1 MTLISL
7 LENSIQHYGSKPA
20 LAHKPKG
27 GTYQDI
33 SYTELSE
40 SVDAFSK
47 GLNALGV
54 KKNDRVALLSENRPE
69 WAITDF
75 GSLKVGAVTVPMFS
89 TLTAAQ
95 VGYILKDSG
104 SKIICVSTSR
114 QLEKVTAIRDE
125 VPTLEQIIVFD
136 PIEGECPADVIQ
148 FEEVCELEGQGIGV
162 RNPSYANEGIGVRNP
177 SYANEG
183 IGVRN
188 PSYANEGIGVRNP
201 SYANEDDIAT
211 IIYTSGTTGDPKGV
225 MLTHANFISNL
236 QACKSLIDVSDADV
250 LLSFLPLSHVFERLG
265 GHYVPLFSGA
275 KVAYAES
282 TFTVAQNMREIAPTV
297 MLSVPRLYETMH
309 DRILR
314 AVQEGSSLKQKIF
327 HWGVSVGSSVSSAI
341 QQGKKPSAILQ
352 LQQNIADKLV
362 FAKLKAATGGRL
374 RFFVSGGAA
383 LPQSIAEFF
392 HAAGILILEGYGLTE
407 TSPVISMNHPAQW
420 RFGTVGVP
428 VQGVEVQ
435 IAEDGEILTRGPH
448 VMKGYF
454 NNESA
459 TAEVIDGEGW
469 FHTGDIG
476 IIDEDGFV
484 KITDRKKNIIVLSNG
499 KNVAPQPIE
508 SELVQSP
515 FINQILL
522 VGNER
527 KNLAALIVPNFD
539 ALKAW
544 AAENTVATDDL
555 ATMLETREVQQ
566 LIQGEIRSRLTDFS
580 DFEQVRRFTL
590 LDKEF
595 SQEADEMTP
604 TLKLKRN
611 VIIERYGDAI
621 AEMYPEDSQT

>member
-7 LENSIQHYGSKPA
+7 LEHSIQHYGSKPA

-33 SYTELSE
+33 SYTEFGE
-40 SVDAFSK
+40 SVDAFRK

-54 KKNDRVALLSENRPE
+54 QKDDRVALLSENRPE

-75 GSLKVGAVTVPMFS
+75 GSLKAGAVTVPMFS

-136 PIEGECPADVIQ
+136 PIEGEPPEGVIQ
-148 FEEVCELEGQGIGV
+148 FEAVCELDGQEQGIGV
-162 RNPSYANEGIGVRNP
+162 GNPSHASEDDIGVGNP
-177 SYANEG
+177 SH
-183 IGVRN
+183 V
-188 PSYANEGIGVRNP
+188 S
-201 SYANEDDIAT
+201 EDDIAT

-236 QACKSLIDVSDADV
+236 EACKSLIDVSDADV

-265 GHYVPLFSGA
+265 GHYVPLSSGA

-282 TFTVAQNMREIAPTV
+282 TFTVAQNMREVAPTV

-314 AVQEGSSLKQKIF
+314 AVQEGSPLKQKIF

-341 QQGKKPSAILQ
+341 QKGRKPSAILQ

-420 RFGTVGVP
+420 KFGTVGVP
-428 VQGVEVQ
+428 APGVEVH

-454 NNESA
+454 NNEAA
-459 TAEVIDGEGW
+459 TAEVIDEEGW
-469 FHTGDIG
+469 FYTGDIG
-476 IIDEDGFV
+476 IIDADGFV

-515 FINQILL
+515 FIDQIML

-527 KNLAALIVPNFD
+527 KNLAALIVPNFE

-544 AAENTVATDDL
+544 AAENNVATEGTDGETPPL
-555 ATMLETREVQQ
+555 HETREVQQ
-566 LIQGEIRSRLTDFS
+566 LIQSEIRSRLTDFS
-580 DFEQVRRFTL
+580 DFEQVRRFKL
-590 LDKEF
+590 LEKEF

-611 VIIERYGDAI
+611 VIMARYGDAI
-621 AEMYPEDSQT
+621 EEMYPEDF

>member
-1 MTLISL
+1 MTLISMF
-7 LENSIQHYGSKPA
+7 EDAVQQYGNKPA
-20 LAHKPKG
+20 LAHKPRG

-33 SYTELSE
+33 SYTEFGA

-54 KKNDRVALLSENRPE
+54 QKGDRVAILSENRPE
-69 WAITDF
+69 WAISDF
-75 GSLKVGAVTVPMFS
+75 GILKIGAVNVPMFS

-104 SKIICVSTSR
+104 AKIICVSTEK
-114 QLEKVTAIRDE
+114 QLEKCLAIRDE
-125 VPTLEQIIVFD
+125 VPTLEQIIIFD
-136 PIEGECPADVIQ
+136 AVEGEMPEGVVQWTSVCEMAG
-148 FEEVCELEGQGIGV
+148 EEVDSDLH
-162 RNPSYANEGIGVRNP
+162 
-177 SYANEG
+177 
-183 IGVRN
+183 
-188 PSYANEGIGVRNP
+188 
-201 SYANEDDIAT
+201 EDDVAT
-211 IIYTSGTTGDPKGV
+211 IIYTSGTTGNPKGV
-225 MLTHANFISNL
+225 MLTHANFISNF
-236 QACKSLIDVSDADV
+236 QACKLLIDVGETDV

-282 TFTVAQNMREIAPTV
+282 TFTVAQNMKDVAPTV

-309 DRILR
+309 ERILR
-314 AVQEGSSLKQKIF
+314 AVQEGSSVKQKIF
-327 HWGVSVGSSVSSAI
+327 HWGVSVGSAVSSAI
-341 QQGKKPSAILQ
+341 QQGRKPSPILQ
-352 LQQNIADKLV
+352 LQQGIADKLV

-407 TSPVISMNHPAQW
+407 TSPVISMNHPGKW
-420 RFGTVGVP
+420 KFGTVGAQVP
-428 VQGVEVQ
+428 GIEVQ

-448 VMKGYF
+448 VMKGYS
-454 NNESA
+454 NNDTA
-459 TAEVIDGEGW
+459 TAEVIDEDGW

-476 IIDEDGFV
+476 IIDADGFV

-499 KNVAPQPIE
+499 KNVAPQPLE
-508 SELVQSP
+508 SALVQSP
-515 FINQILL
+515 FISQIM
-522 VGNER
+522 VIGNER

-544 AAENTVATDDL
+544 ASENGIDTGDL
-555 ATMLETREVQQ
+555 STMLQTREVQQ
-566 LIQGEIRSRLTDFS
+566 HIQSEIRSRLTDFA

-590 LDKEF
+590 LEKEF

-611 VIIERYGDAI
+611 VIIERYSDAI
-621 AEMYPEDSQT
+621 AGMYPED

>member
-1 MTLISL
+1 MF
-7 LENSIQHYGSKPA
+7 EDAVQQYGDKPA
-20 LAHKPKG
+20 LAHKPRG

-33 SYTELSE
+33 SYTEFGA

-54 KKNDRVALLSENRPE
+54 QKGDRVAILSENRPE
-69 WAITDF
+69 WAISDF
-75 GSLKVGAVTVPMFS
+75 GILKTGAVNVPMFS

-104 SKIICVSTSR
+104 AKIICVSTEK
-114 QLEKVTAIRDE
+114 QLEKCLAIRDE
-125 VPTLEQIIVFD
+125 IPTLQQIIIFD
-136 PIEGECPADVIQ
+136 AIEDETPDGVIQ
-148 FEEVCELEGQGIGV
+148 FTEVCEMAGEEVDSDSQ
-162 RNPSYANEGIGVRNP
+162 A
-177 SYANEG
+177 
-183 IGVRN
+183 
-188 PSYANEGIGVRNP
+188 
-201 SYANEDDIAT
+201 DDVAT
-211 IIYTSGTTGDPKGV
+211 IIYTSGTTGNPKGV
-225 MLTHANFISNL
+225 MLTHANFIFNL
-236 QACKSLIDVSDADV
+236 QACKSLIDVGETDV

-282 TFTVAQNMREIAPTV
+282 IFTVAQNMKDVAPTV

-309 DRILR
+309 ERILR

-327 HWGVSVGSSVSSAI
+327 HWGVSVGSAVSSAI
-341 QQGKKPSAILQ
+341 QQGRNPSAILQ
-352 LQQNIADKLV
+352 LQQGIADKLV

-407 TSPVISMNHPAQW
+407 TSPVISLNHPGKW
-420 RFGTVGVP
+420 KFGTVGASVP
-428 VQGVEVQ
+428 GVEVQ
-435 IAEDGEILTRGPH
+435 LAEDGEILTRGPH

-459 TAEVIDGEGW
+459 TAEVIDEDGW
-469 FHTGDIG
+469 FYTGDIG
-476 IIDEDGFV
+476 IIDEDGFI

-508 SELVQSP
+508 SALVQSP
-515 FINQILL
+515 FISQIM
-522 VGNER
+522 VIGSER

-539 ALKAW
+539 ELKAW
-544 AAENTVATDDL
+544 ASENGVDTSDL
-555 ATMLETREVQQ
+555 PTLLDTREVQQ
-566 LIQGEIRSRLTDFS
+566 HIQSEIRDRLTDFA

-590 LDKEF
+590 LEKEF
-595 SQEADEMTP
+595 SQEDDEMTP

-611 VIIERYGDAI
+611 VIMDRYSDAI
-621 AEMYPEDSQT
+621 EAMYPEDS

>member
-7 LENSIQHYGSKPA
+7 LEHSIQHYGSQPA

-33 SYTELSE
+33 SYIQLGE

-54 KKNDRVALLSENRPE
+54 QKGDRVALLSENRPE

-114 QLEKVTAIRDE
+114 QLEKVTAIRDQ

-136 PIEGECPADVIQ
+136 PIEGEPPEGVIQ
-148 FEEVCELEGQGIGV
+148 FETVCELDGQGQGIGV
-162 RNPSYANEGIGVRNP
+162 RNPSHA
-177 SYANEG
+177 S
-183 IGVRN
+183 
-188 PSYANEGIGVRNP
+188 
-201 SYANEDDIAT
+201 EDDIAT

-225 MLTHANFISNL
+225 MLTHANFIFNL

-282 TFTVAQNMREIAPTV
+282 TFTVAQNMREVAPTV

-314 AVQEGSSLKQKIF
+314 AVQEGSPLKQKIF
-327 HWGVSVGSSVSSAI
+327 QWGVSVGASVSSAI
-341 QQGKKPSAILQ
+341 QNGKKPSPILQ

-407 TSPVISMNHPAQW
+407 TSPVISLNHPAAW
-420 RFGTVGVP
+420 KFGTVGQQVS
-428 VQGVEVQ
+428 GVEVH

-454 NNESA
+454 NNAAA

-476 IIDEDGFV
+476 LIDEDGFV

-515 FINQILL
+515 FIDQIML

-527 KNLAALIVPNFD
+527 KNLAALIVPNFE

-544 AAENTVATDDL
+544 AAENNVATDDL
-555 ATMLETREVQQ
+555 GTLCGTREVQQ

-580 DFEQVRRFTL
+580 DFEQVRRFKL
-590 LDKEF
+590 LEKEF

-611 VIIERYGDAI
+611 VITERYGDAI
-621 AEMYPEDSQT
+621 EEMYPEDS

>member
-7 LENSIQHYGSKPA
+7 LQHSIKHYGSKPA

-33 SYTELSE
+33 SYAELGE
-40 SVDAFSK
+40 SVHTFSK

-54 KKNDRVALLSENRPE
+54 QKDDRVAILSENRPE

-75 GSLKVGAVTVPMFS
+75 GTLKAGGVTVPMFS

-104 SKIICVSTSR
+104 SKIICVSTEA
-114 QLEKVTAIRDE
+114 QLKKVLSIRDE
-125 VPTLEQIIVFD
+125 VPTLEQVIIFD
-136 PIEGECPADVIQ
+136 PIEGETPEGVSQ
-148 FEEVCELEGQGIGV
+148 FEAVCELDGEITDGAA
-162 RNPSYANEGIGVRNP
+162 S
-177 SYANEG
+177 
-183 IGVRN
+183 
-188 PSYANEGIGVRNP
+188 
-201 SYANEDDIAT
+201 EDDIAT

-225 MLTHANFISNL
+225 MLTHANFIFNL
-236 QACKSLIDVSDADV
+236 QACKSLIDVSEADV

-275 KVAYAES
+275 KIAYAES
-282 TFTVAQNMREIAPTV
+282 TFTVAQNMGEVSPTV

-327 HWGVSVGSSVSSAI
+327 HWGVSVGSAVSSAI

-352 LQQNIADKLV
+352 LQQNIANKLV

-383 LPQSIAEFF
+383 LPQAIAEFF

-407 TSPVISMNHPAQW
+407 TSPVISMNHPEGW
-420 RFGTVGVP
+420 KFGTVGMPVP
-428 VQGVEVQ
+428 GIEVQ

-459 TAEVIDGEGW
+459 TAEVIDGENW

-527 KNLAALIVPNFD
+527 KTSL
-539 ALKAW
+539 
-544 AAENTVATDDL
+544 
-555 ATMLETREVQQ
+555 R
-566 LIQGEIRSRLTDFS
+566 
-580 DFEQVRRFTL
+580 
-590 LDKEF
+590 
-595 SQEADEMTP
+595 
-604 TLKLKRN
+604 
-611 VIIERYGDAI
+611 
-621 AEMYPEDSQT
+621 

>member
-7 LENSIQHYGSKPA
+7 LEHSIQHYGSKPA

-33 SYTELSE
+33 SYTEFGE
-40 SVDAFSK
+40 SVDAFRK

-54 KKNDRVALLSENRPE
+54 QKDDRVALLSENRPE

-75 GSLKVGAVTVPMFS
+75 GSLKAGAVTVPMFS

-136 PIEGECPADVIQ
+136 PIEGEPPEGVIQ
-148 FEEVCELEGQGIGV
+148 FEAVCELDGQEQGIGV
-162 RNPSYANEGIGVRNP
+162 RNPSHASEDDIGVGNP
-177 SYANEG
+177 SH
-183 IGVRN
+183 V
-188 PSYANEGIGVRNP
+188 S
-201 SYANEDDIAT
+201 EDDIAT

-265 GHYVPLFSGA
+265 GHYVPLSSGA

-282 TFTVAQNMREIAPTV
+282 TFTVAQNMREVAPTV

-314 AVQEGSSLKQKIF
+314 AVQEGSPLKQKIF

-341 QQGKKPSAILQ
+341 QKGRKPSAILQ

-420 RFGTVGVP
+420 KFGTVGVP
-428 VQGVEVQ
+428 APGVEVH

-454 NNESA
+454 NNEAA
-459 TAEVIDGEGW
+459 TAEVIDEEGW
-469 FHTGDIG
+469 FYTGDIG
-476 IIDEDGFV
+476 IIDADGFV

-515 FINQILL
+515 FIDQIML

-527 KNLAALIVPNFD
+527 KNLAALIVPNFE

-544 AAENTVATDDL
+544 AAENNVATEGTDGEIPPL
-555 ATMLETREVQQ
+555 HETREVQQ
-566 LIQGEIRSRLTDFS
+566 LIQSEIRSRLTDFS
-580 DFEQVRRFTL
+580 DFEQVRRFKL
-590 LDKEF
+590 LEKEF

-611 VIIERYGDAI
+611 VIMERYGDAI
-621 AEMYPEDSQT
+621 EEMYPEDF

>member
-1 MTLISL
+1 M
-7 LENSIQHYGSKPA
+7 LEHSIQHYGSKPA

-33 SYTELSE
+33 SYTELGE

-54 KKNDRVALLSENRPE
+54 QKGDRVALLSENRPE

-75 GSLKVGAVTVPMFS
+75 GCLKAGAVTVPMFS

-104 SKIICVSTSR
+104 SKIICVSTSS

-136 PIEGECPADVIQ
+136 PIEGECPEGVIQ
-148 FEEVCELEGQGIGV
+148 FEAVCELDGQGQGIGV
-162 RNPSYANEGIGVRNP
+162 RNPSYA
-177 SYANEG
+177 S
-183 IGVRN
+183 
-188 PSYANEGIGVRNP
+188 
-201 SYANEDDIAT
+201 EDDIAT
-211 IIYTSGTTGDPKGV
+211 IIYTSGTTGAPKGV

-236 QACKSLIDVSDADV
+236 QACKSLIDISDADV

-265 GHYVPLFSGA
+265 GHYVPLISGA

-282 TFTVAQNMREIAPTV
+282 TFTVAQNMREVAPTV

-341 QQGKKPSAILQ
+341 QKGKKPSAILQ

-383 LPQSIAEFF
+383 LPQAIAEFF

-407 TSPVISMNHPAQW
+407 TAPVISMNHPEKW
-420 RFGTVGVP
+420 KFGTVGVP
-428 VQGVEVQ
+428 VPGVEVK

-454 NNESA
+454 NNEA
-459 TAEVIDGEGW
+459 ETAEVIDADRW

-476 IIDEDGFV
+476 IIDVDGFV

-544 AAENTVATDDL
+544 AAENNVATDDL
-555 ATMLETREVQQ
+555 ATMFETREVQQ
-566 LIQGEIRSRLTDFS
+566 LIQREIRSRLTDFA

-621 AEMYPEDSQT
+621 SEMYPEDS

>member
-7 LENSIQHYGSKPA
+7 LDHSIKHYGSKPA

-33 SYTELSE
+33 SYAEFGE

-47 GLNALGV
+47 GLNALGIQ
-54 KKNDRVALLSENRPE
+54 KDDRVAILSENRPE

-75 GSLKVGAVTVPMFS
+75 GTLKAGAVTVPMFS

-104 SKIICVSTSR
+104 SKIICVSTDK
-114 QLEKVTAIRDE
+114 QLEKIVSIRDE
-125 VPTLEQIIVFD
+125 VPTLEQVIVFD
-136 PIEGECPADVIQ
+136 PIEGETPEGVSQ
-148 FEEVCELEGQGIGV
+148 FQAVCELEGEAADAA
-162 RNPSYANEGIGVRNP
+162 P
-177 SYANEG
+177 
-183 IGVRN
+183 
-188 PSYANEGIGVRNP
+188 
-201 SYANEDDIAT
+201 NEDDIAT

-236 QACKSLIDVSDADV
+236 HACKSLINVSDTDV

-275 KVAYAES
+275 KIAYAES
-282 TFTVAQNMREIAPTV
+282 TFTVAQNMREVAPTV

-314 AVQEGSSLKQKIF
+314 AVQEGSPLKQKIF
-327 HWGVSVGSSVSSAI
+327 HWGVSVGSAVSSAI

-352 LQQNIADKLV
+352 LKQNIADKLV

-407 TSPVISMNHPAQW
+407 TSPVISMNHPARW
-420 RFGTVGVP
+420 KFGTVGVP
-428 VQGVEVQ
+428 VPDVEVQ

-459 TAEVIDGEGW
+459 TAEVINEEGW

-515 FINQILL
+515 FINQIML

-544 AAENTVATDDL
+544 ATENGVAMDDL

-566 LIQGEIRSRLTDFS
+566 LIQSEIRSRLTDFA

-590 LDKEF
+590 LEKEF

-621 AEMYPEDSQT
+621 EEMYPEDS

>member
-1 MTLISL
+1 MTLISML
-7 LENSIQHYGSKPA
+7 AHAIQHYGSKPA

-33 SYTELSE
+33 SYTELGE

-54 KKNDRVALLSENRPE
+54 QKEDRVAILSENRPE
-69 WAITDF
+69 WAISDF
-75 GSLKVGAVTVPMFS
+75 GILKAGAVTVPMFS

-136 PIEGECPADVIQ
+136 ALEDEPPAGVIQ
-148 FEEVCELEGQGIGV
+148 FEAVCELEG
-162 RNPSYANEGIGVRNP
+162 EGTETEA
-177 SYANEG
+177 S
-183 IGVRN
+183 
-188 PSYANEGIGVRNP
+188 
-201 SYANEDDIAT
+201 EDDIAT

-225 MLTHANFISNL
+225 MLTHANFIFNL

-275 KVAYAES
+275 KIAYAES
-282 TFTVAQNMREIAPTV
+282 TFTVAQNMREVAPTV

-314 AVQEGSSLKQKIF
+314 AVQEGSSLRQKIF
-327 HWGVSVGSSVSSAI
+327 HWGVSVGSAVSSAI
-341 QQGKKPSAILQ
+341 QNGKKPSAVLQ

-407 TSPVISMNHPAQW
+407 TSPVISMNHPAGW
-420 RFGTVGVP
+420 KFGTVGAPVP
-428 VQGVEVQ
+428 GIEVH

-454 NNESA
+454 NNASA
-459 TAEVIDGEGW
+459 TAEVIDEEGW
-469 FHTGDIG
+469 FYTGDIG

-515 FINQILL
+515 FIDQILL

-544 AAENTVATDDL
+544 AEENGIETDDL
-555 ATMLETREVQQ
+555 AAMLKTREVQQ
-566 LIQGEIRSRLTDFS
+566 LVQSEIRNRLTDFA

-590 LDKEF
+590 LEKEF
-595 SQEADEMTP
+595 TQEADEMTP

-611 VIIERYGDAI
+611 VIIERYGDVI
-621 AEMYPEDSQT
+621 AEMYPEDS

>member
-1 MTLISL
+1 MINLTWIAGCVSIFRKYNSRTGESIMTLISMF
-7 LENSIQHYGSKPA
+7 EDAVQQYGNKAA
-20 LAHKPKG
+20 LAHKPRG
-27 GTYQDI
+27 GTYEDI
-33 SYTELSE
+33 SYTEFGA

-54 KKNDRVALLSENRPE
+54 QKDDRVAMLSENRPE
-69 WAITDF
+69 WAISDF
-75 GSLKVGAVTVPMFS
+75 GILKTGAVNVPMFS

-104 SKIICVSTSR
+104 AKIICVSTEK
-114 QLEKVTAIRDE
+114 QLEKVASIRDE
-125 VPTLEQIIVFD
+125 VPTLEQVIIFD
-136 PIEGECPADVIQ
+136 AIEGETPEGVLQ
-148 FEEVCELEGQGIGV
+148 FDAVCELVGEAV
-162 RNPSYANEGIGVRNP
+162 AND
-177 SYANEG
+177 SH
-183 IGVRN
+183 
-188 PSYANEGIGVRNP
+188 
-201 SYANEDDIAT
+201 EDDVAT
-211 IIYTSGTTGDPKGV
+211 IIYTSGTTGNPKGV
-225 MLTHANFISNL
+225 MLTHANFIFNF
-236 QACKSLIDVSDADV
+236 QACKSLIEVRETDV

-282 TFTVAQNMREIAPTV
+282 TFTVAQNMKEIAPTV

-309 DRILR
+309 ERILR
-314 AVQEGSSLKQKIF
+314 AVQEGSPLKQKIF
-327 HWGVSVGSSVSSAI
+327 HWGVSVGSAVSSAI
-341 QQGKKPSAILQ
+341 QQGKKPSAVLG
-352 LQQNIADKLV
+352 LQQGIADKLV

-407 TSPVISMNHPAQW
+407 TSPVISMNCPEKW

-428 VQGVEVQ
+428 VPGVEVQ

-454 NNESA
+454 NNAAA
-459 TAEVIDGEGW
+459 TAEVIDAAGW

-476 IIDEDGFV
+476 VIDADGFV

-508 SELVQSP
+508 SALVRSP
-515 FINQILL
+515 FISQIM
-522 VGNER
+522 VIGSER
-527 KNLAALIVPNFD
+527 KNLAALIVPNLD
-539 ALKAW
+539 ALKVW
-544 AAENTVATDDL
+544 ASENGVDTDDVSAL
-555 ATMLETREVQQ
+555 LETREVQQ
-566 LIQGEIRSRLTDFS
+566 HIQGEIRGRLTDFA

-590 LDKEF
+590 LEKEF

-611 VIIERYGDAI
+611 VIMERYSAAI
-621 AEMYPEDSQT
+621 AGMYPEDS

>member
-7 LENSIQHYGSKPA
+7 LQHSIQHYGSKPA

-33 SYTELSE
+33 SYAELGD

-54 KKNDRVALLSENRPE
+54 QKDDRVAILSENRPE
-69 WAITDF
+69 WTITDF
-75 GSLKVGAVTVPMFS
+75 GTLKASGVTVPMFS

-104 SKIICVSTSR
+104 SKIICVSTEA
-114 QLEKVTAIRDE
+114 QLKKALSIRDE
-125 VPTLEQIIVFD
+125 VPTLEQIILFD
-136 PIEGECPADVIQ
+136 SIEGETPEGVIQ
-148 FEEVCELEGQGIGV
+148 FKAVCELEGKETDAAA
-162 RNPSYANEGIGVRNP
+162 S
-177 SYANEG
+177 
-183 IGVRN
+183 
-188 PSYANEGIGVRNP
+188 
-201 SYANEDDIAT
+201 EDDIAT

-225 MLTHANFISNL
+225 MLTHANFIFNL
-236 QACKSLIDVSDADV
+236 QACKSLIKVSDADV

-275 KVAYAES
+275 KIAYAES
-282 TFTVAQNMREIAPTV
+282 TFTVAQNMGEVSPTV

-327 HWGVSVGSSVSSAI
+327 HWGVSVGSAVSSAI
-341 QQGKKPSAILQ
+341 QEGKKPSAILQ
-352 LQQNIADKLV
+352 LQQNIANKLV

-383 LPQSIAEFF
+383 LPQAIAEFF

-407 TSPVISMNHPAQW
+407 TSPVISMNHPEGW
-420 RFGTVGVP
+420 KFGTVGMPVP
-428 VQGVEVQ
+428 GIEVQ

-459 TAEVIDGEGW
+459 TAEVINEEGW
-469 FHTGDIG
+469 LHTGDIG

-515 FINQILL
+515 FINQIML

-544 AAENTVATDDL
+544 AAENSIATDDL
-555 ATMLETREVQQ
+555 STMLETREVQQ
-566 LIQGEIRSRLTDFS
+566 LIQSEMRSRLTDFA

-590 LDKEF
+590 LEKEF

-611 VIIERYGDAI
+611 VIIARYGDAI
-621 AEMYPEDSQT
+621 KEMYPEDS

>member
-1 MTLISL
+1 MTLISMF
-7 LENSIQHYGSKPA
+7 EDAVQQYGNKAA
-20 LAHKPKG
+20 LAHKPRG

-33 SYTELSE
+33 SYTEFGA
-40 SVDAFSK
+40 SVDAFGK

-54 KKNDRVALLSENRPE
+54 RMGDRVAILSENRPE

-75 GSLKVGAVTVPMFS
+75 GSLKIGAVTVPMFS
-89 TLTAAQ
+89 TLTSAQ
-95 VGYILKDSG
+95 VSYILRDSG
-104 SKIICVSTSR
+104 AKIICVSTEK
-114 QLEKVTAIRDE
+114 QLEKVTSIRDE
-125 VPTLEQIIVFD
+125 VPTLEQVIIFD
-136 PIEGECPADVIQ
+136 SIEGETPEGVIQ
-148 FEEVCELEGQGIGV
+148 FNAVCELAGEAV
-162 RNPSYANEGIGVRNP
+162 DTAAS
-177 SYANEG
+177 
-183 IGVRN
+183 
-188 PSYANEGIGVRNP
+188 
-201 SYANEDDIAT
+201 EDDLAT

-225 MLTHANFISNL
+225 MLTHANFIFNL
-236 QACKSLIDVSDADV
+236 QACKSLIDVSETDV

-275 KVAYAES
+275 KIAYAES
-282 TFTVAQNMREIAPTV
+282 TFTVAQNMKEVAPTV

-309 DRILR
+309 ERILR

-327 HWGVSVGSSVSSAI
+327 HWGVSVGSAVSSAI
-341 QQGKKPSAILQ
+341 QQGEKPSAILQ

-362 FAKLKAATGGRL
+362 FAKLKEATGGRL

-407 TSPVISMNHPAQW
+407 TSPVISLNHPEKW
-420 RFGTVGVP
+420 RFGTVGPQVP
-428 VQGVEVQ
+428 DIEVQ

-454 NNESA
+454 NNETA

-469 FHTGDIG
+469 FYTGDIG
-476 IIDEDGFV
+476 IIDEDGFI

-508 SELVQSP
+508 SELVRSP
-515 FINQILL
+515 FISQVMV
-522 VGNER
+522 VGSER

-544 AAENTVATDDL
+544 VSENSIETDDL
-555 ATMLETREVQQ
+555 SAMLQTREVQQ
-566 LIQGEIRSRLTDFS
+566 HIQSEIRSHLTDFA

-590 LDKEF
+590 LEKEF

-611 VIIERYGDAI
+611 VIMERYANAI
-621 AEMYPEDSQT
+621 EEMYPEDS

>member
-1 MTLISL
+1 MTLISMF
-7 LENSIQHYGSKPA
+7 EAAVEQYGNKAA
-20 LAHKPKG
+20 LAHKPRG
-27 GTYQDI
+27 GTYEDI
-33 SYTELSE
+33 SYTELDA
-40 SVDAFSK
+40 SVAAFSK

-54 KKNDRVALLSENRPE
+54 EKNDRVAILSENRPE

-104 SKIICVSTSR
+104 AKIICVSTEK
-114 QLEKVTAIRDE
+114 QLEKVSAIRDE
-125 VPTLEQIIVFD
+125 VPTLEQIIIFD
-136 PIEGECPADVIQ
+136 TIESETPEGVIQ
-148 FEEVCELEGQGIGV
+148 FDAVCELAGEATDSAAG
-162 RNPSYANEGIGVRNP
+162 
-177 SYANEG
+177 
-183 IGVRN
+183 
-188 PSYANEGIGVRNP
+188 
-201 SYANEDDIAT
+201 EDDIAT
-211 IIYTSGTTGDPKGV
+211 IIYTSGTTGNPKGV
-225 MLTHANFISNL
+225 MLTHANFISNVE
-236 QACKSLIDVSDADV
+236 ACKSLIDVSESDV

-275 KVAYAES
+275 KIAYAES
-282 TFTVAQNMREIAPTV
+282 TFTVAQNMKEIAPTV

-309 DRILR
+309 ERILR

-327 HWGVSVGSSVSSAI
+327 HWGVSVGSAVSSAI
-341 QQGKKPSAILQ
+341 QQGKNPSAILR
-352 LQQNIADKLV
+352 LQQGIADKLV
-362 FAKLKAATGGRL
+362 FAKLKEATGGRL

-407 TSPVISMNHPAQW
+407 TSPVISMNHPGKW
-420 RFGTVGVP
+420 KFGTVGAQVP
-428 VQGVEVQ
+428 GIEVQ

-454 NNESA
+454 NNDTA
-459 TAEVIDGEGW
+459 TAEVIDAEGW

-476 IIDEDGFV
+476 IIDADGFV

-508 SELVQSP
+508 SELVRSP
-515 FINQILL
+515 FISQVMVI
-522 VGNER
+522 GSER

-544 AAENTVATDDL
+544 ASENSIETDDL
-555 ATMLETREVQQ
+555 SAMLEAREVQQ
-566 LIQGEIRSRLTDFS
+566 HIQSEIRSRLTDFA

-590 LDKEF
+590 FEKEF

-611 VIIERYGDAI
+611 VIIEKYGDAI
-621 AEMYPEDSQT
+621 DGMYPEDS

>member
-1 MTLISL
+1 MTLISMF
-7 LENSIQHYGSKPA
+7 EAAVQHYGAKAA

-27 GTYQDI
+27 GTYLDI
-33 SYTELSE
+33 SYTELDA
-40 SVDAFSK
+40 SVAAFSK

-54 KKNDRVALLSENRPE
+54 EKNDRVALLSENRPE

-104 SKIICVSTSR
+104 AKIICVSTET
-114 QLEKVTAIRDE
+114 QLEKVSAIRDE
-125 VPTLEQIIVFD
+125 VPTLEQIIIFD
-136 PIEGECPADVIQ
+136 TIEDEIPEGVIQ
-148 FEEVCELEGQGIGV
+148 FQAVCELAGEATD
-162 RNPSYANEGIGVRNP
+162 SAA
-177 SYANEG
+177 S
-183 IGVRN
+183 
-188 PSYANEGIGVRNP
+188 
-201 SYANEDDIAT
+201 EDDIAT
-211 IIYTSGTTGDPKGV
+211 IIYTSGTTGNPKGV
-225 MLTHANFISNL
+225 MLTHANFISNVE
-236 QACKSLIDVSDADV
+236 ACKSLIDVSETDV

-275 KVAYAES
+275 KIAYAES
-282 TFTVAQNMREIAPTV
+282 TFTVAQNMKEVAPTV

-309 DRILR
+309 ERILR

-327 HWGVSVGSSVSSAI
+327 HWGVSVGSAVSSAI
-341 QQGKKPSAILQ
+341 QQGKNPSAILQ

-407 TSPVISMNHPAQW
+407 TSPVISMNHPGKW
-420 RFGTVGVP
+420 KFGTVGAQVP
-428 VQGVEVQ
+428 GIEVQ
-435 IAEDGEILTRGPH
+435 IAADGEILTRGPH

-454 NNESA
+454 NNDAA
-459 TAEVIDGEGW
+459 TAEVIDADGW

-476 IIDEDGFV
+476 IIDADGFV

-508 SELVQSP
+508 SELVRSP
-515 FINQILL
+515 FISQVMV
-522 VGNER
+522 VGSER
-527 KNLAALIVPNFD
+527 KNLAALIVPNFE

-544 AAENTVATDDL
+544 ASENGINATDL
-555 ATMLETREVQQ
+555 PAMLQTREAQQ
-566 LIQGEIRSRLTDFS
+566 HIQSEIRSRLTDFA

-590 LDKEF
+590 LEKEF
-595 SQEADEMTP
+595 SQEDDEMTP

-611 VIIERYGDAI
+611 VIIEKYGDAI
-621 AEMYPEDSQT
+621 DGMYPEDS

>member
-1 MTLISL
+1 MTLISM
-7 LENSIQHYGSKPA
+7 LEHSIQHYGGKPA

-33 SYTELSE
+33 SYTELGE
-40 SVDAFSK
+40 SVEAFSK

-54 KKNDRVALLSENRPE
+54 EKEDRVAILSENRPE
-69 WAITDF
+69 WAISDF
-75 GSLKVGAVTVPMFS
+75 GILKAGAVTVPMFS

-114 QLEKVTAIRDE
+114 QLEKVAAIRDE
-125 VPTLEQIIVFD
+125 VPTLEQVIVFD
-136 PIEGECPADVIQ
+136 PLEDELPEGVIQ
-148 FEEVCELEGQGIGV
+148 FEAVCELEGEETETDA
-162 RNPSYANEGIGVRNP
+162 S
-177 SYANEG
+177 
-183 IGVRN
+183 
-188 PSYANEGIGVRNP
+188 
-201 SYANEDDIAT
+201 EDDIAT

-225 MLTHANFISNL
+225 MLTHANFIFNL
-236 QACKSLIDVSDADV
+236 HACKSLIDVSDADV

-275 KVAYAES
+275 KIAYAES
-282 TFTVAQNMREIAPTV
+282 VLTVRQNMEEIAPTV

-314 AVQEGSSLKQKIF
+314 AVQEGSSVKQKIF
-327 HWGVSVGSSVSSAI
+327 HWGVSVGSAVSSAI
-341 QQGKKPSAILQ
+341 QKGKKPSAILQ
-352 LQQNIADKLV
+352 LQQGIADKLV

-407 TSPVISMNHPAQW
+407 TSPVISMNHPAGW
-420 RFGTVGVP
+420 KFGTVGAPVP
-428 VQGVEVQ
+428 GVEVE

-459 TAEVIDGEGW
+459 TTEVIDEEGW

-515 FINQILL
+515 FIDQILL

-544 AAENTVATDDL
+544 AAENGVGTGSTDGETPSL
-555 ATMLETREVQQ
+555 LETREVQQ
-566 LIQGEIRSRLTDFS
+566 LIQSEIRSRLTDFA

-590 LDKEF
+590 LEKEF

-621 AEMYPEDSQT
+621 EEMYPEDS

>member
-1 MTLISL
+1 MTLISM
-7 LENSIQHYGSKPA
+7 LEHSIQHYGSKPA

-33 SYTELSE
+33 SYTELGE

-54 KKNDRVALLSENRPE
+54 QKGDRVALLSENRPE

-75 GSLKVGAVTVPMFS
+75 GCLKAGAVTVPMFS

-104 SKIICVSTSR
+104 SKIICVSTSS

-136 PIEGECPADVIQ
+136 PIEGECPEGVIQ
-148 FEEVCELEGQGIGV
+148 FEAVCELDGQGQGIGV
-162 RNPSYANEGIGVRNP
+162 RNPSYA
-177 SYANEG
+177 S
-183 IGVRN
+183 
-188 PSYANEGIGVRNP
+188 
-201 SYANEDDIAT
+201 EDDIAT
-211 IIYTSGTTGDPKGV
+211 IIYTSGTTGAPKGV

-236 QACKSLIDVSDADV
+236 QACKSLIDISDADV

-265 GHYVPLFSGA
+265 GHYLPLISGA

-282 TFTVAQNMREIAPTV
+282 TFTVAQNMREVAPTV

-341 QQGKKPSAILQ
+341 QKGKKPSAILQ

-420 RFGTVGVP
+420 KFGSVGAPVP
-428 VQGVEVQ
+428 GVEVQ

-459 TAEVIDGEGW
+459 TAEVINGEGW

-515 FINQILL
+515 FINQIIL

-544 AAENTVATDDL
+544 AAENNVATDDL
-555 ATMLETREVQQ
+555 ATMLETREVKQ
-566 LIQGEIRSRLTDFS
+566 LIQREIRSRLTDFA

-611 VIIERYGDAI
+611 VIIERYGEAI
-621 AEMYPEDSQT
+621 EKMYPEDS

>member
-1 MTLISL
+1 MFAAA
-7 LENSIQHYGSKPA
+7 IQQYGDKPA
-20 LAHKPKG
+20 LAHKLKG
-27 GTYQDI
+27 ETYLDI
-33 SYTELSE
+33 SYTELE
-40 SVDAFSK
+40 ASVAAFSK
-47 GLNALGV
+47 GLTALGV
-54 KKNDRVALLSENRPE
+54 QKDDRVALLSENRPE

-104 SKIICVSTSR
+104 AKIICVSTEK
-114 QLEKVTAIRDE
+114 QLEKVSAIRDE
-125 VPTLEQIIVFD
+125 VSTLEQIIIFD
-136 PIEGECPADVIQ
+136 TIEAEIPEGVIQ
-148 FEEVCELEGQGIGV
+148 FDAVCELAGEASDSAV
-162 RNPSYANEGIGVRNP
+162 S
-177 SYANEG
+177 
-183 IGVRN
+183 
-188 PSYANEGIGVRNP
+188 
-201 SYANEDDIAT
+201 EDDIAT
-211 IIYTSGTTGDPKGV
+211 IIYTSGTTGNPKGV
-225 MLTHANFISNL
+225 MLTHANFISNVA
-236 QACKSLIDVSDADV
+236 ACKSLIDVSETDV

-275 KVAYAES
+275 KIAYAES
-282 TFTVAQNMREIAPTV
+282 TFTVAQNMKEVAPTV

-309 DRILR
+309 ERILR

-327 HWGVSVGSSVSSAI
+327 HWGVSVGSAVSSAI

-352 LQQNIADKLV
+352 LQQGIADKLV
-362 FAKLKAATGGRL
+362 FAKLKEATGGRL

-407 TSPVISMNHPAQW
+407 TSPVISLNHPGKW
-420 RFGTVGVP
+420 KFGTVGAQVP
-428 VQGVEVQ
+428 GIEVQ

-454 NNESA
+454 NNAAA
-459 TAEVIDGEGW
+459 TAEVIDADGW

-476 IIDEDGFV
+476 IIDEDEFI

-508 SELVQSP
+508 SELVRSP
-515 FINQILL
+515 FISQVMV
-522 VGNER
+522 VGSER

-544 AAENTVATDDL
+544 AAENGVATDDL
-555 ATMLETREVQQ
+555 SAMLQAREVQQ
-566 LIQGEIRSRLTDFS
+566 HIQSEIRSRLTDFA

-590 LDKEF
+590 LEKEF
-595 SQEADEMTP
+595 SQEEDEMTP

-611 VIIERYGDAI
+611 VIVEKYGDTI
-621 AEMYPEDSQT
+621 EEMYPEDS

>member
-1 MTLISL
+1 MTLISM
-7 LENSIQHYGSKPA
+7 LEHSIQHYSSKPA

-33 SYTELSE
+33 SYTELGE

-54 KKNDRVALLSENRPE
+54 QKGDRVALLSENRPE

-75 GSLKVGAVTVPMFS
+75 GCLKAGAVTVPMFS

-136 PIEGECPADVIQ
+136 PIEGECPEGVIQ
-148 FEEVCELEGQGIGV
+148 FEAVCELDGDGQGIGV
-162 RNPSYANEGIGVRNP
+162 RNPSYA
-177 SYANEG
+177 S
-183 IGVRN
+183 
-188 PSYANEGIGVRNP
+188 
-201 SYANEDDIAT
+201 EDDIAT
-211 IIYTSGTTGDPKGV
+211 IIYTSGTTGAPKGV

-236 QACKSLIDVSDADV
+236 QACKSLIDISDADV

-265 GHYVPLFSGA
+265 GHYLPLISGA

-282 TFTVAQNMREIAPTV
+282 TFTVAQNMREVAPTV

-314 AVQEGSSLKQKIF
+314 TVQEGSSLKQKIF

-341 QQGKKPSAILQ
+341 QKGKKPSAILQ

-420 RFGTVGVP
+420 KFGSVGAPVP
-428 VQGVEVQ
+428 GVEVQ

-459 TAEVIDGEGW
+459 TAEVINGEGW

-515 FINQILL
+515 FINQIIL

-544 AAENTVATDDL
+544 AAENNVATDDL
-555 ATMLETREVQQ
+555 ATMLETREVKQ
-566 LIQGEIRSRLTDFS
+566 LIQREIRSRLTDFA

-611 VIIERYGDAI
+611 VIIERYGEAI
-621 AEMYPEDSQT
+621 EKMYPEDS

>member
-1 MTLISL
+1 MTLITM
-7 LENSIQHYGSKPA
+7 LEHSIQHYGSKPA

-33 SYTELSE
+33 SYTELGE

-47 GLNALGV
+47 GLSALGV
-54 KKNDRVALLSENRPE
+54 QKDDRVALLSENRPE

-75 GSLKVGAVTVPMFS
+75 GSLKAGAVTVPMFS

-104 SKIICVSTSR
+104 SKIICVSTGR
-114 QLEKVTAIRDE
+114 QLEKVITIRDE

-136 PIEGECPADVIQ
+136 PIEGEPPAGVIQ
-148 FEEVCELEGQGIGV
+148 FEAVCELEGQETDTAA
-162 RNPSYANEGIGVRNP
+162 S
-177 SYANEG
+177 
-183 IGVRN
+183 
-188 PSYANEGIGVRNP
+188 
-201 SYANEDDIAT
+201 EDDTAT

-225 MLTHANFISNL
+225 MLTHANFIFNL
-236 QACKSLIDVSDADV
+236 EACRSLIEVRDADV

-314 AVQEGSSLKQKIF
+314 AVQEGSPIKQKIF
-327 HWGVSVGSSVSSAI
+327 HWGVSVGSKVSSAI
-341 QQGKKPSAILQ
+341 QKGQKPSAILR

-420 RFGTVGVP
+420 KFGTVGVP
-428 VQGVEVQ
+428 VPGIEVH

-454 NNESA
+454 NNASA

-469 FHTGDIG
+469 FYTGDIG
-476 IIDEDGFV
+476 LIDEDGFV
-484 KITDRKKNIIVLSNG
+484 RITDRKKNIIVLSNG

-515 FINQILL
+515 FIDQILL

-544 AAENTVATDDL
+544 ATENNVETGRTDGETPPL
-555 ATMLETREVQQ
+555 HETREVQQ

-621 AEMYPEDSQT
+621 EEMYPEDS

>member
-1 MTLISL
+1 MTLISM
-7 LENSIQHYGSKPA
+7 LEHSIQHYGSKPA

-33 SYTELSE
+33 SYAELGE

-54 KKNDRVALLSENRPE
+54 QKDERVAILSENRPE

-75 GSLKVGAVTVPMFS
+75 GTLKAGAVTVPMFS

-104 SKIICVSTSR
+104 SKIICVSTEA
-114 QLEKVTAIRDE
+114 QLKKALSIRDE
-125 VPTLEQIIVFD
+125 VPTLEQIILFD
-136 PIEGECPADVIQ
+136 PIEGETPEGVSQ
-148 FEEVCELEGQGIGV
+148 FETVCGLAGETTDTTA
-162 RNPSYANEGIGVRNP
+162 S
-177 SYANEG
+177 
-183 IGVRN
+183 
-188 PSYANEGIGVRNP
+188 
-201 SYANEDDIAT
+201 EDDIAT

-236 QACKSLIDVSDADV
+236 QACKSLIDVSDTDV

-275 KVAYAES
+275 KIAYAES
-282 TFTVAQNMREIAPTV
+282 TFTVAQNMREVAPTV

-352 LQQNIADKLV
+352 LKQNIADKLV

-407 TSPVISMNHPAQW
+407 TSPVISMNHPGKW
-420 RFGTVGVP
+420 KFGTVGVKVP
-428 VQGVEVQ
+428 GVEVQ

-469 FHTGDIG
+469 FYTGDIG

-515 FINQILL
+515 FINQIML

-539 ALKAW
+539 AIKAW
-544 AAENTVATDDL
+544 AAENGVATDDL

-566 LIQGEIRSRLTDFS
+566 LIQSEIRSRLTDFA

-590 LDKEF
+590 LEKEF

-621 AEMYPEDSQT
+621 EEMYPEDA

>member
-1 MTLISL
+1 MTLISMF
-7 LENSIQHYGSKPA
+7 EDAVQQYGNKPA
-20 LAHKPKG
+20 LAHKPRG

-33 SYTELSE
+33 SYSE
-40 SVDAFSK
+40 FGASVDAFSK
-47 GLNALGV
+47 GLSALGV
-54 KKNDRVALLSENRPE
+54 QKGDRIAILSENRPE
-69 WAITDF
+69 WAISDF
-75 GSLKVGAVTVPMFS
+75 GILKAGAVNVPMFS

-104 SKIICVSTSR
+104 AKIICVSTEK
-114 QLEKVTAIRDE
+114 QLEKVTSIRDE
-125 VPTLEQIIVFD
+125 VPTLEQVIIFD
-136 PIEGECPADVIQ
+136 TVEGETVEGVIQ
-148 FEEVCELEGQGIGV
+148 FTAVCEMAGEEVDSDSQ
-162 RNPSYANEGIGVRNP
+162 
-177 SYANEG
+177 
-183 IGVRN
+183 
-188 PSYANEGIGVRNP
+188 
-201 SYANEDDIAT
+201 EDEVAT
-211 IIYTSGTTGDPKGV
+211 IIYTSGTTGNPKGV

-236 QACKSLIDVSDADV
+236 QACKSLIDVGETDV

-282 TFTVAQNMREIAPTV
+282 TFTVAQNMKDVAPTV

-309 DRILR
+309 ERILR
-314 AVQEGSSLKQKIF
+314 AVQEGSPLKQKIF
-327 HWGVSVGSSVSSAI
+327 HWGVSVGSVVSSAI
-341 QQGKKPSAILQ
+341 QQGRKPSAVLQ
-352 LQQNIADKLV
+352 LQQGIADKLV

-407 TSPVISMNHPAQW
+407 TSPVISMNHLGKW
-420 RFGTVGVP
+420 KFGTVGVSVP
-428 VQGVEVQ
+428 GVEVQ

-454 NNESA
+454 NNETA
-459 TAEVIDGEGW
+459 TAEVIDEDGW

-508 SELVQSP
+508 SALVQSP
-515 FINQILL
+515 FISQIM
-522 VGNER
+522 VIGSER

-544 AAENTVATDDL
+544 GSENGIDTGDL
-555 ATMLETREVQQ
+555 SAMLQTREVQRH
-566 LIQGEIRSRLTDFS
+566 IQSEIRSRLTDFA

-590 LDKEF
+590 LKKEF
-595 SQEADEMTP
+595 SQEDDEMTP

-611 VIIERYGDAI
+611 VIMERYADAI
-621 AEMYPEDSQT
+621 EGMYPEDT

>member
-1 MTLISL
+1 MTLISMF
-7 LENSIQHYGSKPA
+7 EDSIQHYGDKPA

-27 GTYQDI
+27 GTYLDI
-33 SYTELSE
+33 SYTELGE

-54 KKNDRVALLSENRPE
+54 EKNDRVALLSENRPE

-95 VGYILKDSG
+95 VNYILKDSG
-104 SKIICVSTSR
+104 AKIICVSTEK
-114 QLEKVTAIRDE
+114 QLEKVTAIRDDL
-125 VPTLEQIIVFD
+125 PSLEQVIIFD
-136 PIEGECPADVIQ
+136 PMEGETPEGVIQ
-148 FEEVCELEGQGIGV
+148 FDAACALAGEET
-162 RNPSYANEGIGVRNP
+162 NNT
-177 SYANEG
+177 
-183 IGVRN
+183 
-188 PSYANEGIGVRNP
+188 
-201 SYANEDDIAT
+201 ANEDDLAT
-211 IIYTSGTTGDPKGV
+211 IIYTSGTTGNPKGV
-225 MLTHANFISNL
+225 MLTHANFISNVH
-236 QACKSLIDVSDADV
+236 ACKSLIDVSETDA

-275 KVAYAES
+275 KIAYAES
-282 TFTVAQNMREIAPTV
+282 TFTVAQNMKEVAPTV

-309 DRILR
+309 ERILR
-314 AVQEGSSLKQKIF
+314 AVQEGSGLKQKIF
-327 HWGVSVGSSVSSAI
+327 HWGVSVGSAVSSAI
-341 QQGKKPSAILQ
+341 QQGKNPSAILQ
-352 LQQNIADKLV
+352 LQQKIADKLV
-362 FAKLKAATGGRL
+362 FAKLKEATGGRL

-407 TSPVISMNHPAQW
+407 TSPVISLNHPEKW
-420 RFGTVGVP
+420 RFGTVGPQVD
-428 VQGVEVQ
+428 GIEVK

-454 NNESA
+454 NNEAA
-459 TAEVIDGEGW
+459 TAEVIDTAGW
-469 FHTGDIG
+469 FYTGDIG
-476 IIDEDGFV
+476 IIDDDGFI

-508 SELVQSP
+508 SELVRSP
-515 FINQILL
+515 FISQVMV
-522 VGNER
+522 VGSER

-544 AAENTVATDDL
+544 ASENGVETGDL
-555 ATMLETREVQQ
+555 SVMLQTREVQQ
-566 LIQGEIRSRLTDFS
+566 HIQSEIRSHLTDFA

-611 VIIERYGDAI
+611 VIIEKYGDVI
-621 AEMYPEDSQT
+621 VGMYPEDS

>member
-33 SYTELSE
+33 SYTELGE
-40 SVDAFSK
+40 SVGAFSK
-47 GLNALGV
+47 GLTALGV
-54 KKNDRVALLSENRPE
+54 QKNDRVALLSENRPE

-75 GSLKVGAVTVPMFS
+75 GSLKAGAVTVPMFS

-104 SKIICVSTSR
+104 SKIICVSTGK

-136 PIEGECPADVIQ
+136 PIEGECPEGVIQ
-148 FEEVCELEGQGIGV
+148 FEAVCELEGQ
-162 RNPSYANEGIGVRNP
+162 
-177 SYANEG
+177 
-183 IGVRN
+183 
-188 PSYANEGIGVRNP
+188 GIGVRNP

-236 QACKSLIDVSDADV
+236 QACKSLIDISDTDA

-275 KVAYAES
+275 KIAYAES
-282 TFTVAQNMREIAPTV
+282 VLTVRQNMQEIAPTV

-407 TSPVISMNHPAQW
+407 TSPVISMNHPTQW

-428 VQGVEVQ
+428 VPGVEVH

-522 VGNER
+522 IGNER

-544 AAENTVATDDL
+544 ATENNVTTDDL
-555 ATMLETREVQQ
+555 ATLLETREVQQ
-566 LIQGEIRSRLTDFS
+566 LIQREIRSRLTDFA

-621 AEMYPEDSQT
+621 SEMYPEDA

>member
-1 MTLISL
+1 MTLISMF
-7 LENSIQHYGSKPA
+7 EDAVQQYANKSA
-20 LAHKPKG
+20 LAHKPRG

-33 SYTELSE
+33 SYSE
-40 SVDAFSK
+40 FGASVAAFSK

-54 KKNDRVALLSENRPE
+54 EKGDRIAILSENRPE
-69 WAITDF
+69 WAISDF
-75 GSLKVGAVTVPMFS
+75 GILKSGAVNVPMFS

-104 SKIICVSTSR
+104 AKIICVSTEK
-114 QLEKVTAIRDE
+114 QLEKVISIRDE
-125 VPTLEQIIVFD
+125 VPTLEQVIIFD
-136 PIEGECPADVIQ
+136 AVEGETPAGVIQ
-148 FEEVCELEGQGIGV
+148 FTAVCEMAGEEVNSDSQ
-162 RNPSYANEGIGVRNP
+162 
-177 SYANEG
+177 
-183 IGVRN
+183 
-188 PSYANEGIGVRNP
+188 
-201 SYANEDDIAT
+201 EDEVAT
-211 IIYTSGTTGDPKGV
+211 IIYTSGTTGNPKGV

-236 QACKSLIDVSDADV
+236 QACKSLIDVRETDV

-275 KVAYAES
+275 KIAYAES
-282 TFTVAQNMREIAPTV
+282 TFTVAQNMKDVAPTV

-309 DRILR
+309 ERILR
-314 AVQEGSSLKQKIF
+314 AVEEGSPLKQKIF
-327 HWGVSVGSSVSSAI
+327 HWGVSVGSAVSSAI

-352 LQQNIADKLV
+352 LQQGIADKLV

-407 TSPVISMNHPAQW
+407 TSPVISMNHPEKW
-420 RFGTVGVP
+420 KFGTVGAQVP
-428 VQGVEVQ
+428 GIEVE

-459 TAEVIDGEGW
+459 TAEVIDEEGW

-476 IIDEDGFV
+476 IIDEDGFI

-508 SELVQSP
+508 SALVQSP
-515 FINQILL
+515 FISQIM
-522 VGNER
+522 VIGSER

-544 AAENTVATDDL
+544 ASDSDTGAGVDTDDL
-555 ATMLETREVQQ
+555 SAMLQTREVQQ
-566 LIQGEIRSRLTDFS
+566 HIQSELRSRLTDFA

-590 LDKEF
+590 LEKEF

-611 VIIERYGDAI
+611 VIMERYSDAI
-621 AEMYPEDSQT
+621 EGMYPEDG

>member
-1 MTLISL
+1 MTLISMF
-7 LENSIQHYGSKPA
+7 EDAVEQYGNKPA
-20 LAHKPKG
+20 LAHKPRG

-33 SYTELSE
+33 SYAEFGA
-40 SVDAFSK
+40 SVAAFSK

-54 KKNDRVALLSENRPE
+54 QTGDRIAILSENRPE
-69 WAITDF
+69 WAISDF
-75 GSLKVGAVTVPMFS
+75 GILKTGAVNVPMFS

-104 SKIICVSTSR
+104 AKIICVSTEK
-114 QLEKVTAIRDE
+114 QLEKCLAIRDE
-125 VPTLEQIIVFD
+125 VPTLEQIIIFD
-136 PIEGECPADVIQ
+136 AVEGEIPEGVIQ
-148 FEEVCELEGQGIGV
+148 FTAACEMAGEEVG
-162 RNPSYANEGIGVRNP
+162 NDSH
-177 SYANEG
+177 
-183 IGVRN
+183 
-188 PSYANEGIGVRNP
+188 
-201 SYANEDDIAT
+201 EDEVAT
-211 IIYTSGTTGDPKGV
+211 IIYTSGTTGNPKGV

-236 QACKSLIDVSDADV
+236 QACKSLIDVGETDV

-275 KVAYAES
+275 KIAYAES
-282 TFTVAQNMREIAPTV
+282 TFTVAQNMKDVAPTV

-309 DRILR
+309 ERILR
-314 AVQEGSSLKQKIF
+314 AVQEGSPLKQKIF
-327 HWGVSVGSSVSSAI
+327 HWGVSVGSAVSSSI

-352 LQQNIADKLV
+352 LQQGIADKLV

-407 TSPVISMNHPAQW
+407 TSPVISMNHPEKW
-420 RFGTVGVP
+420 KFGTVGASVP
-428 VQGVEVQ
+428 GIEVQ

-454 NNESA
+454 NNEAA
-459 TAEVIDGEGW
+459 TAEVIDEDGW
-469 FHTGDIG
+469 FYTGDIG
-476 IIDEDGFV
+476 IIDEDGFI

-508 SELVQSP
+508 SALVQSP
-515 FINQILL
+515 FISQIM
-522 VGNER
+522 VIGSER

-544 AAENTVATDDL
+544 ASDSDTGEGIDTGDL
-555 ATMLETREVQQ
+555 SAMLKTREVQQ
-566 LIQGEIRSRLTDFS
+566 HIQSEIRSRLTDFA

-590 LDKEF
+590 LEKEF
-595 SQEADEMTP
+595 SQEDDEMTP

-611 VIIERYGDAI
+611 VIMERYTDVIVG
-621 AEMYPEDSQT
+621 MYPEDS

>member
-1 MTLISL
+1 MTLISM
-7 LENSIQHYGSKPA
+7 LEYSIQHYGSKPA

-33 SYTELSE
+33 SYTELGE

-54 KKNDRVALLSENRPE
+54 QKGDRVALLSENRPE

-75 GSLKVGAVTVPMFS
+75 GCLKTGAVTVPMFS

-125 VPTLEQIIVFD
+125 VQTLEQIIVFD
-136 PIEGECPADVIQ
+136 PIEGECPEGVIQ
-148 FEEVCELEGQGIGV
+148 FEAVCELEGEGQGIGV
-162 RNPSYANEGIGVRNP
+162 RNPSYA
-177 SYANEG
+177 S
-183 IGVRN
+183 
-188 PSYANEGIGVRNP
+188 
-201 SYANEDDIAT
+201 EDDIAT

-236 QACKSLIDVSDADV
+236 QACKSLIDISDADV

-265 GHYVPLFSGA
+265 GHYVPLISGA

-282 TFTVAQNMREIAPTV
+282 TFTVAQNMREVAPTV

-341 QQGKKPSAILQ
+341 QNGKKPSAILQ

-407 TSPVISMNHPAQW
+407 TSPVISMNYPAQW
-420 RFGTVGVP
+420 KFGSVGAPVP
-428 VQGVEVQ
+428 GVEVQ

-469 FHTGDIG
+469 FYTGDIG

-544 AAENTVATDDL
+544 AAENNVVTDDL
-555 ATMLETREVQQ
+555 ATMFETREVQQ
-566 LIQGEIRSRLTDFS
+566 LIQREIRSRLTDFA

-621 AEMYPEDSQT
+621 SEMYPEDS

>member
-1 MTLISL
+1 MTLISMF
-7 LENSIQHYGSKPA
+7 EEVIQHYGDKPA

-33 SYTELSE
+33 SYTELGE
-40 SVDAFSK
+40 SVDAFSR

-54 KKNDRVALLSENRPE
+54 EKDDRVAILSENRPE

-75 GSLKVGAVTVPMFS
+75 GSLKTGALTVPMFS

-95 VGYILKDSG
+95 VGYILNDSG
-104 SKIICVSTSR
+104 AKVICVSTEK
-114 QLEKVTAIRDE
+114 QLEKCLSIRDE
-125 VPTLEQIIVFD
+125 IPTLEQIIIFD
-136 PIEGECPADVIQ
+136 SIEGETPEGVTE
-148 FEEVCELEGQGIGV
+148 FEAVCESTGEDTD
-162 RNPSYANEGIGVRNP
+162 NTTS
-177 SYANEG
+177 
-183 IGVRN
+183 
-188 PSYANEGIGVRNP
+188 
-201 SYANEDDIAT
+201 EDDIAT
-211 IIYTSGTTGDPKGV
+211 IIYTSGTTGNPKGV
-225 MLTHANFISNL
+225 MLTHANFISNV
-236 QACKSLIDVSDADV
+236 QVCKSLIDVSETDV

-275 KVAYAES
+275 KIAYAES
-282 TFTVAQNMREIAPTV
+282 TFTVAQNMQEVAPTV

-314 AVQEGSSLKQKIF
+314 AVEEGSSLKQKIF

-341 QQGKKPSAILQ
+341 QQGKKPSAILR

-383 LPQSIAEFF
+383 LPQAIAEFF

-407 TSPVISMNHPAQW
+407 TSPVISINHPGKW
-420 RFGTVGVP
+420 KFGTVGVHVP
-428 VQGVEVQ
+428 GIEVQ

-454 NNESA
+454 NNAAA
-459 TAEVIDGEGW
+459 TAEVIDQDGW

-476 IIDEDGFV
+476 IIDEDGFI

-515 FINQILL
+515 FISQVMV
-522 VGNER
+522 VGSER

-544 AAENTVATDDL
+544 ASENGLETAELPA
-555 ATMLETREVQQ
+555 MLQTREVQQ
-566 LIQGEIRSRLTDFS
+566 HIQSEIRNHLTDFA
-580 DFEQVRRFTL
+580 DFEQVRRFVL
-590 LDKEF
+590 LEKEF

-611 VIIERYGDAI
+611 VIIERYSDKI
-621 AEMYPEDSQT
+621 EQMYPEDS

>member
-33 SYTELSE
+33 SYAELSE

-136 PIEGECPADVIQ
+136 PIEGECPEGVIQ
-148 FEEVCELEGQGIGV
+148 FEEVCELDGQGIGV
-162 RNPSYANEGIGVRNP
+162 RD
-177 SYANEG
+177 
-183 IGVRN
+183 
-188 PSYANEGIGVRNP
+188 P

-544 AAENTVATDDL
+544 AAENNVATDDL

-611 VIIERYGDAI
+611 VIIKRYGDAI
-621 AEMYPEDSQT
+621 AEMYPEDS